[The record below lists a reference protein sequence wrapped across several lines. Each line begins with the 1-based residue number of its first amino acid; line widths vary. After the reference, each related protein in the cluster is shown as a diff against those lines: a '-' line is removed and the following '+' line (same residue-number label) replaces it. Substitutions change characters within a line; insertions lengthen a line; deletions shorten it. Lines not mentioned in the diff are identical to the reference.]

1 VPTPAALFALLT
13 LAAFTA
19 GGCSGPEQMS
29 GFPLKDARAQV
40 QTQPAD
46 DPCAI
51 RSGRLVLEVAQAIVR
66 EYPHTELARLK
77 RAKQPML
84 LLWVTGARQP
94 GRPPEVDLTHVSAP
108 EDYRPGDRIHFFEGL
123 RLLDRPLRT
132 LHGRGLELR
141 LAENDRTSAPQ
152 WVQVAHTIAGAG
164 AGAAGAAGVPV
175 PPSGAIDLVIELLR
189 KLDRDDLILIWST
202 DADTLARE
210 LFAPP
215 RMLRVHLTTPRRV
228 RGGPGDGL
236 PTAELD
242 LLLYLEAEAGCP

>member
-1 VPTPAALFALLT
+1 
-13 LAAFTA
+13 
-19 GGCSGPEQMS
+19 MS

-152 WVQVAHTIAGAG
+152 WVQVA
-164 AGAAGAAGVPV
+164 P
-175 PPSGAIDLVIELLR
+175 
-189 KLDRDDLILIWST
+189 
-202 DADTLARE
+202 
-210 LFAPP
+210 
-215 RMLRVHLTTPRRV
+215 TTPAP
-228 RGGPGDGL
+228 GP
-236 PTAELD
+236 
-242 LLLYLEAEAGCP
+242 CPPPASPRPPP